1 MKAGRDPVS
10 DTFDCALETMNERY
24 GRMQLVGDELLK
36 LIPEGGTIL
45 TQCYGETII
54 GTLIRAAKRGG
65 EELPRHLRRDQAIY
79 AGSETHLSMLCRDG
93 L

>member
-1 MKAGRDPVS
+1 
-10 DTFDCALETMNERY
+10 
-24 GRMQLVGDELLK
+24 MQLVGDELLK

-54 GTLIRAAKRGG
+54 GTLIRAARGSKSF
-65 EELPRHLRRDQAIY
+65 RVYLRRDAPIY
-79 AGSETHLSMLCRDG
+79 AGRQAHLSLLCRDG